1 MIRAMS
7 ARGVI
12 VGTVETAQLPALMA
26 ATSAAAKPGGF
37 YGPSGPGHLGGPP
50 GEQELYSRLRSAD
63 EAQRVWRTSEE
74 LTGTHLR

>member
-50 GEQELYSRLRSAD
+50 GEQELYSRQTRWA
-63 EAQRVWRTSEE
+63 SEE